1 LGSKVW
7 SREAADIYD
16 TTSADM
22 FERRVLDPTVDFLA
36 EFAGEGGALEF
47 AVGTGRVALALQ
59 ARGVDVH
66 GIELSPHMAAKLR
79 EKSDTVPVTIGDMT
93 TTQLDRRFALVYLV
107 FNTILNV
114 TTQDEQVAVFEN
126 AARHLEPGGAFVVEV
141 IVPDLRRF
149 QRGETGRI
157 FTMERHHVGIDTLD
171 DTVGQLS
178 TSHHWFDVDGRM
190 VVHSGQFRYVYPSEL
205 DLMARLAGMR
215 LRDRFAGWDRSPFTE
230 ESESQVAVYE
240 KLA

>member
-1 LGSKVW
+1 
-7 SREAADIYD
+7 
-16 TTSADM
+16 M
-22 FERRVLDPTVDFLA
+22 FDPRVLDPTVDFLA
-36 EFAGEGGALEF
+36 DLAGDGGALEF
-47 AVGTGRVALALQ
+47 AVGTGRVALALE

-79 EKSDTVPVTIGDMT
+79 EKSDAVPVTIGDMT
-93 TTQLDRRFALVYLV
+93 ATQLDRRFALVYLV

-126 AARHLEPGGAFVVEV
+126 AAHHLEPGGAFVVEV

-149 QRGETGRI
+149 QRGEDGRI
-157 FTMERHHVGIDTLD
+157 FTMDRHHVGIDTLD

-190 VVHSGQFRYVYPSEL
+190 VTHSGQFRYAYPSEL
-205 DLMARLAGMR
+205 DLMARVAGLR
-215 LRDRFAGWDRSPFTE
+215 LRERFADWQRAPFTE
-230 ESESQVAVYE
+230 DSESQVVVYE
-240 KLA
+240 KVR